1 MGQVSYQ
8 QKNNIMVDECNQSTD
23 GLLYFYGGSSTETG
37 EQVKKEYALRKL
49 FLPKRPLTETLLLK
63 SSLGLITDNYEKA
76 LKPKYS
82 GSSDDVISIEDS
94 IAERLSSISD
104 KYEQLLYSFP
114 GVVVD
119 IENNGSGEPAYATI
133 SVSIDGNDYTI
144 KRYIRHIG
152 FEVQPQ
158 MRLIVDCIERA
169 GQKKLSFRLAQPA
182 ELDDEELELLK
193 KI

>member
-1 MGQVSYQ
+1 MEKILYQ
-8 QKNNIMVDECNQSTD
+8 QANNIMVDECDQSTD
-23 GLLYFYGGSSTETG
+23 GLLAFLGGSSTETG
-37 EQVKKEYALRKL
+37 EQVKKEHSALRKL

-63 SSLGLITDNYEKA
+63 PSSGLVTDNYEKT

-133 SVSIDGNDYTI
+133 SVSIDGNDYII

-158 MRLIVDCIERA
+158 MRLIERA
-169 GQKKLSFRLAQPA
+169 GQKKLSFRLSQPA